1 MNGKETTVGVCYR
14 FCQRLYLPC
23 FTILLITSATLFYK
37 NWNMIKLVP
46 KNHVT
51 STVPTQN
58 PIALVTVLTIPDLR
72 TSPEVQTD
80 LKPKPPSADR
90 SPHEFYSKSFE
101 AQPDSKPKSV
111 LGSRSSP
118 EVHSKSPEL
127 HTDSKPK
134 PDSRGRSPPKV
145 RAKSSK
151 PQTVTTRK
159 PDLIEQSSPE
169 IHSEVQIDS
178 KPKLDSGNRSSPE
191 SHHTVLPT
199 KLSPDVQPTKQPERR
214 RSLLIYGADR
224 SGTTFTTKMFAE
236 DPQLITV
243 YEPLWITTRWNSEDS
258 TQRPNWK
265 RNVLDLLT
273 AILSCKFAKSAA
285 GIKFLSQTT
294 RQWSGAYVKNP
305 FKSLAFCPNAECK
318 DLASSPDYADTVC
331 LTKYNHSVTKIGE
344 PRTPDHL
351 ISSFLPM
358 IFSEN
363 PDTDIRV
370 IQLIRDPRASFTSRI
385 QLGWMIDYHHASFP
399 NTVRTV
405 CSNLAENI
413 KLGRNLGQWQD
424 KYLEVHYRDLAGK
437 PLETT
442 TAMYKFAG
450 FEMPESIRDWVVRNT
465 SPSKKEVIKEARKI
479 FSSVRNSTANINK
492 WQKESP
498 IERIRIIEEHCSE
511 ALDLLG
517 LTKIT

>member
-1 MNGKETTVGVCYR
+1 MYRLFVSWLRIRKKMNGKETRVGVCYR

-23 FTILLITSATLFYK
+23 CTILFFTSATLLYK

-46 KNHVT
+46 KNHAT

-58 PIALVTVLTIPDLR
+58 PIALVTVLTIPALR

-80 LKPKPPSADR
+80 
-90 SPHEFYSKSFE
+90 
-101 AQPDSKPKSV
+101 SKPKSN
-111 LGSRSSP
+111 LGSRFSPEVKSKSPEPKTDSNPKPDTKDRSSP
-118 EVHSKSPEL
+118 EV
-127 HTDSKPK
+127 
-134 PDSRGRSPPKV
+134 
-145 RAKSSK
+145 RAKSPK
-151 PQTVTTRK
+151 LQTVSTRK
-159 PDLIEQSSPE
+159 PDSVEHSSPK
-169 IHSEVQIDS
+169 IDSEVQIDS
-178 KPKLDSGNRSSPE
+178 KPKLDSGNQSSPE
-191 SHHTVLPT
+191 THPTVLPT
-199 KLSPDVQPTKQPERR
+199 KSSPDVQPTKQPERR
-214 RSLLIYGADR
+214 RSLLLYGADR

-243 YEPLWITTRWNSEDS
+243 YEPLWITTRWNNEDS

-305 FKSLAFCPNAECK
+305 FKSLTFCPNAECK
-318 DLASSPDYADTVC
+318 DLASVPSYADNVC

-385 QLGWMIDYHHASFP
+385 QLGWMVDYQHASFP

-413 KLGRNLGQWQD
+413 KFGRNLSRQWQD
-424 KYLEVHYRDLAGK
+424 KYLEVHYRDLAGM
-437 PLETT
+437 PLETAK
-442 TAMYKFAG
+442 AMYKFAG
-450 FEMPESIRDWVVRNT
+450 FEMPESIRDWVIRNT
-465 SPSKKEVIKEARKI
+465 SPSKEEVANEAKKI

-498 IERIRIIEEHCSE
+498 IERTRIIEEHCGE